1 MRPEVLVIGQPY
13 PLSGTRA
20 VLIKEVSMAQMR
32 LLLVGIGGNFIPAI
46 REHPLYQ
53 RFQANKI
60 LIFFCEYFGLNM
72 LQNCLSSTEAFEVSL
87 NPIGQDAFGLGDS
100 CLCRQMI
107 SEDGAMTTFPERCH
121 RLAWKCLIS
130 SLFTHYCPLYN
141 TAFYRTL
148 DQAISTSNKPHNLL
162 SEHNLDCFQNY
173 CAFTGMWEYR
183 KFITFIDL
191 N

>member
-1 MRPEVLVIGQPY
+1 MGLLHPEVQVIGHPY
-13 PLSGTRA
+13 PLSASR
-20 VLIKEVSMAQMR
+20 VLLSKAILMEQMGFI
-32 LLLVGIGGNFIPAI
+32 VVDIGGDFIPAI

-107 SEDGAMTTFPERCH
+107 SEDGAMTTFPE
-121 RLAWKCLIS
+121 
-130 SLFTHYCPLYN
+130 
-141 TAFYRTL
+141 
-148 DQAISTSNKPHNLL
+148 
-162 SEHNLDCFQNY
+162 
-173 CAFTGMWEYR
+173 
-183 KFITFIDL
+183 
-191 N
+191 